1 MAKATVSSKEEVL
14 EAISQMS
21 VMDLVELISEME
33 EKFGVTAAA
42 PVAAVAAPV
51 SGDLGDDA
59 AGEEQ
64 TEFEVIL
71 QSMGDNKIAVIKA
84 VRSITGLGLKDA
96 KDLVEAAP
104 KSLKESV
111 SKDEADEMKKQLE
124 EAGASVELKQF
135 DFVSRFDVKNISN
148 ITA

>member
-1 MAKATVSSKEEVL
+1 MAKASVSTKEEVL
-14 EAISQMS
+14 EAISKMS

-42 PVAAVAAPV
+42 PVADAAAPAAGDSEDSA
-51 SGDLGDDA
+51 SGD
-59 AGEEQ
+59 EQ

-71 QSMGDNKIAVIKA
+71 QGAGDNKIAVIKA

-96 KDLVEAAP
+96 KDIVEGAP

-111 SKDEADEMKKQLE
+111 SKEEANEMKNQLE
-124 EAGASVELKQF
+124 EAGASVDLK
-135 DFVSRFDVKNISN
+135 
-148 ITA
+148 

>member
-1 MAKATVSSKEEVL
+1 MAKANVASKEDVL

-51 SGDLGDDA
+51 
-59 AGEEQ
+59 AGESAEAAEEQ
-64 TEFEVIL
+64 SEFEVIL
-71 QSMGDNKIAVIKA
+71 SSAGENKIASIKA
-84 VRSITGLGLKDA
+84 VRAITGLGLKDA
-96 KDLVEAAP
+96 KDLVEGAP

-111 SKDEADEMKKQLE
+111 SKDEAEEIKKQLE
-124 EAGASVELKQF
+124 EAGASVELK
-135 DFVSRFDVKNISN
+135 
-148 ITA
+148 